1 MSDADAD
8 PHDQDTDFTV
18 VDVDVRAWVEAGRA
32 DPTLYRDRQVTE
44 IVLAAIGLAPSL
56 ATNLVLK
63 GGAVMALAFKSSRL
77 TGDVDFTSMA
87 EPADVTENI
96 VAELNELLPPTAIR
110 LGYLDLLCQV
120 QSVKKMPRALN
131 FEDHEFPALRVRIGS
146 AKRGTGEEARLA
158 DGKAIRVLDVEISF
172 RDQVHAFQE
181 LNLTG
186 AGVAVRAFTIHELI
200 AEKLRALLQQP
211 IRKRNRRQDVYDIAY
226 LLDGHA
232 FDDADKATILATLI
246 EKCRSRGIE
255 ATPGSIDDPEI
266 KQRAEAEWN
275 TLALEIG
282 DMPAFDERFARMRD
296 LYVSLPWGNNKKTP
310 AS

>member
-1 MSDADAD
+1 MSDAD
-8 PHDQDTDFTV
+8 PHEQDTDFTV

-63 GGAVMALAFKSSRL
+63 GGAVMALAFKSNRL

-96 VAELNELLPPTAIR
+96 VRELNELLPSTAIR

-120 QSVKKMPRALN
+120 QSVKKMPRPLN

-172 RDQVHAFQE
+172 RDQVYAFQE

-255 ATPGSIDDPEI
+255 ATVGSIDDPEI
-266 KQRAEAEWN
+266 RQRAEAEWN

-296 LYVSLPWGNNKKTP
+296 LYVSLPWDNNQKAP